1 MKLTG
6 NFLVTGAGPG
16 RYEVKKSPAMS
27 ISRVGATNDHRSQ
40 NALTSPRTSLE
51 CTYHVHVHMGGRMA
65 TATERIVVQVTAVQK
80 RAIAST
86 AKRLGLNVSELMR
99 QAAQGF
105 TPSEDEQDMH
115 ALIARVN
122 ASTNEANDA
131 LDDAL
136 AFVAESN
143 KRIAALTE
151 GKH

>member
-1 MKLTG
+1 
-6 NFLVTGAGPG
+6 
-16 RYEVKKSPAMS
+16 
-27 ISRVGATNDHRSQ
+27 
-40 NALTSPRTSLE
+40 
-51 CTYHVHVHMGGRMA
+51 MA

-122 ASTNEANDA
+122 VSTNEANDA

-143 KRIAALTE
+143 KRIAAMAE
-151 GKH
+151 GKY